1 MAETSTATVAPR
13 LRADAVRNRERILEA
28 ARKLMSEHGA
38 ETDMADIAREA
49 GLGVGTLYRRFPDKQ
64 ALVAELVREKFV
76 SLRALMEEALARDD
90 LNARG
95 RLDHYIR
102 SACAVQGTDR
112 GLYEAMNTAV
122 AVHAPIARETPGLI
136 PSLERLVSEARAEGG
151 VRSDLTW
158 EDIVMC
164 TCALGHVVQ
173 IEDDLPGTSERLL
186 EIQLAGLDPRD

>member
-1 MAETSTATVAPR
+1 MDEASTATVAPR

-28 ARKLMSEHGA
+28 ARKLTSEHGA

-76 SLRALMEEALARDD
+76 SLRALMEGALARDD
-90 LNARG
+90 LSARG

-122 AVHAPIARETPGLI
+122 AVHAPIARATPGLI
-136 PSLERLVSEARAEGG
+136 PSLERLVSEARAEGS